1 MLNNVKIGTRLFAMA
16 GLTGLIMLII
26 GWLSLASLQR
36 STNTLRESLATA
48 ARVTEVVD
56 NTRDTQGE
64 LVKQWKEWK
73 DLLIRGHKKEDFD
86 KHFAAFQ
93 KQDSVV
99 RAQLAVTRDTLKALG
114 LQTTNVDPLLTEHEA
129 LVKQYMDALKHY
141 DPSNVSSTQRVDSL
155 VRGIDRPLTAAL
167 DGLVESVQKA
177 ATDNYTLMTANAAS
191 QYKTV
196 RATFIG
202 SLVLAI
208 ACALVL
214 AWATIRSVTEPIGEL
229 VGIAN
234 RIAEGDLREITGAAR
249 GDETGQ
255 LQRAMAKMTEA
266 LAQTISQVRSAADA
280 LSGASTQVSSTAQSL
295 SQGTSEQAA
304 SVEETTASLEQMSA
318 SITQNADNSKRTE
331 QMAIKGATDADDSGR
346 VAQETTVAMKTIA
359 QKISII
365 EDIAYQTNLLALNAA
380 IEAARAG
387 EHGKGFAVV
396 ATEVRKLA
404 ERSQAAANEIS
415 GLAVSSV
422 SVAERSGELLQELVP
437 AIRTTAQLVQE
448 VAAASR
454 EQAAGVHQINQAMS
468 QVDQVTQRTASA
480 AEELAST
487 AEEMA
492 AQSESLQQLV
502 AFFRTGDLRDSHVAT
517 QRAPAQ
523 AIASNGTTRPASQGK
538 RGWYPIPHSMRQ
550 NGGSNGHAAGK
561 DRTAAAAIDDTH
573 FTRF

>member
-1 MLNNVKIGTRLFAMA
+1 MLNNFRIGTRLFGMA
-16 GLTGLIMLII
+16 GMSGLIMIII

-36 STNTLRESLATA
+36 STTTLRESLATS

-93 KQDSVV
+93 KEDSIV
-99 RAQLAVTRDTLKALG
+99 RAQLAAARDTLKALG
-114 LQTTNVDPLLTEHEA
+114 LQTASVDPLLSQHDA
-129 LVKQYMDALKHY
+129 LVKEYMDALKRF
-141 DPSNVSSTQRVDSL
+141 DPNNVSSTQRVDSL
-155 VRGIDRPLTAAL
+155 VRGIDRPLTAAM
-167 DGLVESVQKA
+167 DDLVASVQKSA
-177 ATDNYTLMTANAAS
+177 GDNYAAMAASATS

-196 RATFIG
+196 RATFIA
-202 SLVLAI
+202 SLLLAI

-234 RIAEGDLREITGAAR
+234 RIADGDLREITGAAR

-255 LQRAMAKMTEA
+255 LQRAMSKMTEA
-266 LAQTISQVRSAADA
+266 LAQTISQVRSAAEA
-280 LSGASTQVSSTAQSL
+280 LSGASAQVSSTAQSL

-331 QMAIKGATDADDSGR
+331 QMAMKGATDADDSGR

-415 GLAVSSV
+415 GLAVTSV

-502 AFFRTGDLRDSHVAT
+502 AFFRTGDSRDTSSAPLL
-517 QRAPAQ
+517 APA
-523 AIASNGTTRPASQGK
+523 SNTSVRPATQGK
-538 RGWYPIPHSMRQ
+538 RGWYPIPHSMQ
-550 NGGSNGHAAGK
+550 QPNGHTNGHGAAK
-561 DRTAAAAIDDTH
+561 DRAAVAIDDTH

>member
-1 MLNNVKIGTRLFAMA
+1 MLNNFRIGTRLFGMA

-36 STNTLRESLATA
+36 STTTLRESLATA

-93 KQDSVV
+93 KEDSIV
-99 RAQLAVTRDTLKALG
+99 RAQLVVTRDTLKALG
-114 LQTTNVDPLLTEHEA
+114 LQANSVDPLLSEHDA
-129 LVKQYMDALKHY
+129 HVKQYMDALKHY

-155 VRGIDRPLTAAL
+155 VRGIDRPLTAAM
-167 DGLVESVQKA
+167 DGLVESVQKSA
-177 ATDNYTLMTANAAS
+177 ADNYATMAANATS

-208 ACALVL
+208 VCALIL
-214 AWATIRSVTEPIGEL
+214 AWATIRSVTEPIDEL

-234 RIAEGDLREITGAAR
+234 RIAEGDLREITGAVR

-255 LQRAMAKMTEA
+255 LQGAMRKMTEA
-266 LAQTISQVRSAADA
+266 LAQTMSQVRSAAEA
-280 LSGASTQVSSTAQSL
+280 LSGASAQVSSTAQSL

-346 VAQETTVAMKTIA
+346 VAQETAVAMKTIA

-422 SVAERSGELLQELVP
+422 SVADRSGELLQELVP
-437 AIRTTAQLVQE
+437 AIRMTAQLVQE

-502 AFFRTGDLRDSHVAT
+502 AFFRTGDSRDAHAAPVHASVAS
-517 QRAPAQ
+517 APA
-523 AIASNGTTRPASQGK
+523 RPTSQGK
-538 RGWYPIPHSMRQ
+538 RGWYPIPHSMQQQ
-550 NGGSNGHAAGK
+550 NGHTNGHASTK
-561 DRTAAAAIDDTH
+561 DRTTVAAIDDTH